1 MSRYFKYFFFA
12 FLLTFI
18 QTKVMTIIALEG
30 ITPDLL
36 LIWLVY
42 IAINNGQL
50 TGTVWGF
57 IIGMMF
63 DLATGN
69 FIGLSALS
77 KTIAGFVAGYFYGE
91 NKAAMTLGSYRYI
104 IIVLLTSVIHNSIY
118 FAVFTRGSEIGLWRA
133 IFQYGLASTFYTAAV
148 TLLPMFIFA
157 RKYIR

>member
-1 MSRYFKYFFFA
+1 MSRHIKYFFVA
-12 FLLTFI
+12 FLLIMI
-18 QTKVMTIIALEG
+18 QTKIMNIVSLEG

-42 IAINNGQL
+42 VAITRGQL
-50 TGTVWGF
+50 TSTMWGF
-57 IIGMMF
+57 ITGIMF

-77 KTIAGFVAGYFYGE
+77 KTIAGFTAGYFYGE
-91 NKAAMTLGSYRYI
+91 NKATMTLGSYRYV
-104 IIVLLTSVIHNSIY
+104 IIVLLTSIVHNSIY
-118 FAVFTRGSEIGLWRA
+118 FAIFTRGSEIGIWRA

>member
-1 MSRYFKYFFFA
+1 MSRHIKYFFFA
-12 FLLTFI
+12 LLLIII
-18 QTKVMTIIALEG
+18 QTKIMNIVSLEG

-42 IAINNGQL
+42 VAITKGQL
-50 TGTVWGF
+50 TATVWGF
-57 IIGMMF
+57 IIGIMF

-77 KTIAGFVAGYFYGE
+77 KTIAGFTAGYFYGE
-91 NKAAMTLGSYRYI
+91 NKATMTLGSYRYV
-104 IIVLLTSVIHNSIY
+104 IIVLLTSIVHNSIY
-118 FAVFTRGSEIGLWRA
+118 FAVFTRGSEIGIWRA